1 MNVDYK
7 KIILK
12 TVLWTLTSL
21 IVVSAIFVC
30 IMIFAFPKN
39 MGDFAYSLGLNN
51 LASNMYQKTY
61 EKEKNIYYCYKSL
74 NIEIKNGNNKKII
87 IVYEKFINDDD
98 YPNFMIELKKHN
110 EQANLGIL
118 EKSTLLSEENYLVNS
133 YVKALIGVGDEQK
146 AYSVALDKFKD
157 YSDFTFKNQGVY
169 ALKYFA
175 DLQGFDNFDVIQAGF
190 DDTLINSIKDYFQK
204 SLDIFEEHKAVS
216 DSLNKAYLIS
226 LGNRIVVIGQ
236 NIKEICSEDEVLVE
250 SINQKLENVNSTI
263 KEILWNFQTN

>member
-74 NIEIKNGNNKKII
+74 NIEIKNGNNKKIVTI
-87 IVYEKFINDDD
+87 YEKFTNDDD
-98 YPNFMIELKKHN
+98 YSNFMTELKKHN
-110 EQANLGIL
+110 EQIKSGIL

-133 YVKALIGVGDEQK
+133 YVKALINLGDEQK

-157 YSDFTFKNQGVY
+157 YSEYTFKNQGVY
-169 ALKYFA
+169 ALQYFA
-175 DLQGFDNFDVIQAGF
+175 KLQGFDNFDLIQADF

-204 SLDIFEEHKAVS
+204 SLEIFEENKTLLE
-216 DSLNKAYLIS
+216 SLDKAYLIS
-226 LGNRIVVIGQ
+226 LGNRIIVVGQ
-236 NIKEICSEDEVLVE
+236 NIKEICNEDLELIE
-250 SINQKLENVNSTI
+250 NINQKLESVNNTI
-263 KEILWNFQTN
+263 KEILWNFQIN